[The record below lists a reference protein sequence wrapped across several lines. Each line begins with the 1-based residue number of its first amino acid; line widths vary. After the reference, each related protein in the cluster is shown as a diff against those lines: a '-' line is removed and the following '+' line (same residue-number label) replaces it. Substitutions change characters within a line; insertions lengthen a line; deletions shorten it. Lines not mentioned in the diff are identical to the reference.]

1 MVKEKKIFKDTF
13 IVVAAN
19 LVNYAGTFVM
29 AVRISRILGVTA
41 LGVFTFIFA
50 FTAVLSVITDFGL
63 STLLIRKLNEDTS
76 GIASYISKINY
87 FKIIT
92 GSVSVILLL
101 VIIYFFSPVYF
112 NLIFAAGIA
121 AVIPKAVQGTYE
133 SSIRALMNQAVPSI
147 IKSTNTLVQ
156 LFFVYLLLV
165 SRCRLLEVIS
175 MILGMEII
183 TAFVFRFV
191 NKVLWGDYGIDP
203 SEKEKRS
210 LQGMKGLL
218 KESFPFFGNSFLALS
233 IPRITVIL
241 LGYISFAASV
251 GIFSAASRFANSIGL
266 LSGALFNTYYPVM
279 AHSETRAEN
288 KYSLTRKLCLYA
300 FAAGLIIAGCLYIF
314 SDFLIGITFKIPEA
328 VPVLKILAF
337 TVVPI
342 LTYTILQS
350 YLFSVHKEKFILKLY
365 SVLWTLNI
373 ILSIFLIKMHDFT
386 GAAIATIIIEYL
398 LLIAITVKFFT
409 INSAEEKVPVTNLS
423 L

>member
-29 AVRISRILGVTA
+29 AVLIGRILGVTV
-41 LGVFTFIFA
+41 LGQFTFIFA

-63 STLLIRKLNEDTS
+63 STLLIRKMNEDTS
-76 GIASYISKINY
+76 GIALYLTKINY

-92 GSVSVILLL
+92 GSVSVVLLL
-101 VIIYFFSPVYF
+101 AVIYFFSPAYF
-112 NLIFAAGIA
+112 NLIFAAGIS

-133 SSIRALMNQAVPSI
+133 SSIRALMNQAVSSI

-165 SRCRLLEVIS
+165 SRCGLLEVMA

-183 TAFVFRFV
+183 TALVFRFV
-191 NKVLWGDYGIDP
+191 NKVLWGDYGINTA
-203 SEKEKRS
+203 EKEKRS
-210 LQGMKGLL
+210 LHGIKDLL

-241 LGYISFAASV
+241 LGYISIATSV

-279 AHSETRAEN
+279 AHSETGPEN
-288 KYSLTRKLCLYA
+288 KYTLTRKLSLYA
-300 FAAGLIIAGCLYIF
+300 FGAGIIIAGCLYIF
-314 SDFLIGITFKIPEA
+314 SDFLIG
-328 VPVLKILAF
+328 
-337 TVVPI
+337 
-342 LTYTILQS
+342 S
-350 YLFSVHKEKFILKLY
+350 
-365 SVLWTLNI
+365 
-373 ILSIFLIKMHDFT
+373 
-386 GAAIATIIIEYL
+386 G
-398 LLIAITVKFFT
+398 
-409 INSAEEKVPVTNLS
+409 
-423 L
+423 